1 MLFKKKKVDYEKIIK
16 ERIKKLEETRLEHF
30 NKSQKE
36 FSNIMRGEVDAY
48 SEMNYHVSCMN
59 QYTYEIQLLRD
70 ILEEARA

>member
-1 MLFKKKKVDYEKIIK
+1 MNVFFENEKD
-16 ERIKKLEETRLEHF
+16 LEENRHLLE
-30 NKSQKE
+30 KE
-36 FSNIMRGEVDAY
+36 FSNIMRGEADAY